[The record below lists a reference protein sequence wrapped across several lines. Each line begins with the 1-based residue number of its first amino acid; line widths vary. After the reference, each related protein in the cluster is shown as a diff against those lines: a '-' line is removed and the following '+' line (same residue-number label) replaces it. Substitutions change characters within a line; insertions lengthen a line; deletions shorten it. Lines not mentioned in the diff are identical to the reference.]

1 MNEPLEGARQT
12 LIKCAEKL
20 LLAIGDTPLVH
31 YQHEYRV
38 KLEIALGRRMSPD
51 QYDPVPAS
59 AGFYATLFKMPLTE
73 GQYEAMKSYE
83 MALERWQALKDA

>member
-20 LLAIGDTPLVH
+20 LLAIGDTPLTH

-38 KLEIALGRRMSPD
+38 KLEIALGRRISD
-51 QYDPVPAS
+51 EQYDPVPAS
-59 AGFYATLFKMPLTE
+59 AGFYATLFKLLLTAD
-73 GQYEAMKSYE
+73 QYEAMKSYQR
-83 MALERWQALKDA
+83 ALERWQALKDA